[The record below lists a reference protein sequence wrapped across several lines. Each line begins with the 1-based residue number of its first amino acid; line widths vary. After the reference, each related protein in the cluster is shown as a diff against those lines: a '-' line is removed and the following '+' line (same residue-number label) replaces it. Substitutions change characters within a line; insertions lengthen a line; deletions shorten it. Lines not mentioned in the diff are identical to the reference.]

1 MLFRDPCG
9 SCGPSPREDLPCEI
23 SSLPWPQSFP
33 EPSRIHV
40 GPMCLLTV
48 PGTSPPIDDRDRLF
62 LFCYGARL
70 PRHHQGSPLDPLDRA
85 ESRLGRFKVQLNP
98 LLAYLFTFC
107 VSGDM
112 WAGVLWKRMAHSE
125 QRTTRDA
132 RKTNLYPCHVVG
144 VVN

>member
-1 MLFRDPCG
+1 MLFRDLCG
-9 SCGPSPREDLPCEI
+9 PCGPSPCEDLSCEI
-23 SSLPWPQSFP
+23 FSPPWPQSFS

-40 GPMCLLTV
+40 GPMCSLAV

-70 PRHHQGSPLDPLDRA
+70 PRHHQGSILDPLDRE
-85 ESRLGRFKVQLNP
+85 ESGLDAFKVQLNP
-98 LLAYLFTFC
+98 LLAYLFPFR

-112 WAGVLWKRMAHSE
+112 WASVLWKRMAHSE

-132 RKTNLYPCHVVG
+132 RRPTCIHAK
-144 VVN
+144 